1 MKKIILI
8 FCTLFIAVSLLSQSG
23 VAMDTGSHRILA
35 SFSDKD
41 SYSCKENVEPYPQ
54 LVFKRKTYGIDG
66 QDILLFDKSEKRW
79 KRFMTVDFPIRNI
92 SNYAG
97 NILVSNREL
106 TMLFILDTKKKE
118 LTPFVLPERIV
129 GANISVKK
137 FSIEI
142 GSSGCFH
149 YETSGRIYE
158 RKKDRF
164 ISNSKKDTTGDENEM
179 PTQIDADDIEGLVRA
194 IDSLKCHRLSL
205 SDLEV
210 IEKDIQNYQALVD
223 EKALIGVDED
233 EAPEEQG
240 HLELYLFEKNTDY
253 TYYRDV
259 VPLLGRVAD
268 DIMNIVFDP
277 PLKQWDT
284 TTNWRKI
291 VFLLDDHSTLEIK
304 NDDEIPNYFYSPWIV
319 DYNGLKFKVNSF
331 EIGKM
336 INKLTNNCFLRRKFR
351 DKNYPLFRI
360 ADFFYR
366 KEVLRQS
373 NFR

>member
-1 MKKIILI
+1 
-8 FCTLFIAVSLLSQSG
+8 
-23 VAMDTGSHRILA
+23 
-35 SFSDKD
+35 
-41 SYSCKENVEPYPQ
+41 
-54 LVFKRKTYGIDG
+54 
-66 QDILLFDKSEKRW
+66 
-79 KRFMTVDFPIRNI
+79 MTVDFPIRNI

-97 NILVSNREL
+97 NILVSNGEL

-179 PTQIDADDIEGLVRA
+179 PTQIDADDIEGLIRT
-194 IDSLKCHRLSL
+194 IDSLKCHRLSF

-210 IEKDIQNYQALVD
+210 TEKDIQNYQALVD

-259 VPLLGRVAD
+259 VPLLGRVTD

-277 PLKQWDT
+277 PLRQWDT
-284 TTNWRKI
+284 TTN
-291 VFLLDDHSTLEIK
+291 
-304 NDDEIPNYFYSPWIV
+304 
-319 DYNGLKFKVNSF
+319 
-331 EIGKM
+331 
-336 INKLTNNCFLRRKFR
+336 
-351 DKNYPLFRI
+351 
-360 ADFFYR
+360 
-366 KEVLRQS
+366 
-373 NFR
+373 